1 MAGHGSHAPTTTTG
15 ARPPAAANN
24 NNPAL
29 DYINGH
35 GSLPDAPAPNAAPA
49 APVAKKGKNKKA
61 PDPNET
67 GKLLAAKIN
76 QLELDAAGEK
86 DQELE
91 IEREV
96 KKATRDLSN
105 LLNGMETPLQ
115 KMEALQ
121 KKYTDLLAD
130 MKRVDRE
137 NAKNKKRSEQLQK
150 EKDKSTSELSRTN
163 TLKDKL
169 EKLCRELQRDNK
181 KLKDEQKKIEDS
193 ERRSREDFSDRT
205 ESLFWD
211 VNESM
216 ERTEN
221 PDSQKSNVELDE
233 VFRQKFKSFVEQYEL
248 REIHFCSLMRT
259 KECEIQLSQAR
270 AEEHRKRAET
280 ETAKSRT
287 LSAQVN
293 TFSQTE
299 SELRSQ
305 LNIYVDKFKQ
315 VEDTLNNSNDL
326 FMTFRKEMEEMSKK
340 TKRLEKENLNLTRK
354 HDLTNRNILEMA
366 EERTK
371 ANKEIETLRKKNN
384 TLESIVRRMQDQGR
398 GPAAGGALEGD
409 EEGTESDYEEDYD
422 DDEGSEEGEYDDD
435 TEEEALQ
442 AQVGAGTL
450 PTYGPVPPPPPSSQ
464 AQVNGNGSSKINGE
478 VNGVKSIAF

>member
-1 MAGHGSHAPTTTTG
+1 MAGHGSHAPTTAAG
-15 ARPPAAANN
+15 ACHSTAANN

-35 GSLPDAPAPNAAPA
+35 GNLPDAPAPNAASA

-86 DQELE
+86 DQEAEIAFDEGAKVSMVEKGLPSLE
-91 IEREV
+91 TMESLLANFSLTSPALDLPRIYETLFDKPLPMNAMDQQKLTEMPPGLFADVEREV

-121 KKYTDLLAD
+121 KKYTDLLAE

-137 NAKNKKRSEQLQK
+137 NAKNKKRSELLQK
-150 EKDKSTSELSRTN
+150 EKDQSRSELSKTN
-163 TLKDKL
+163 SMKEKL

-205 ESLFWD
+205 ETLFWD
-211 VNESM
+211 VNDNM
-216 ERTEN
+216 ERIEN
-221 PDSQKSNVELDE
+221 PDSQKSNVEVDE
-233 VFRQKFKSFVEQYEL
+233 LFRQKFKSFVEQYEL
-248 REIHFCSLMRT
+248 RELHFYSLMRT

-270 AEEHRKRAET
+270 AEEQRKRAEA
-280 ETAKSRT
+280 ETTKSRT

-305 LNIYVDKFKQ
+305 LNIYV
-315 VEDTLNNSNDL
+315 
-326 FMTFRKEMEEMSKK
+326 
-340 TKRLEKENLNLTRK
+340 
-354 HDLTNRNILEMA
+354 
-366 EERTK
+366 
-371 ANKEIETLRKKNN
+371 
-384 TLESIVRRMQDQGR
+384 
-398 GPAAGGALEGD
+398 
-409 EEGTESDYEEDYD
+409 
-422 DDEGSEEGEYDDD
+422 
-435 TEEEALQ
+435 
-442 AQVGAGTL
+442 
-450 PTYGPVPPPPPSSQ
+450 
-464 AQVNGNGSSKINGE
+464 
-478 VNGVKSIAF
+478 